1 MTKRKNGIDRDP
13 TAAGE
18 DPSPPQANSAA
29 RADTIRKACRQII
42 ELEEQRKEIGAAI
55 SNVKNT
61 LVKGDLGMK
70 LADFNIA
77 LRLYKL
83 EGDDRDELFDTLKET
98 FEALGVGEQLG
109 FLDALK
115 QQKDAEAAAGVGDA
129 Y

>member
-1 MTKRKNGIDRDP
+1 MARRKNGIDEQPETD
-13 TAAGE
+13 
-18 DPSPPQANSAA
+18 SNPPQANSAL
-29 RADTIRKACRQII
+29 RAETIRKACRQIT

-70 LADFNIA
+70 LADFNFA

-109 FLDALK
+109 FLDALR
-115 QQKDAEAAAGVGDA
+115 QQKAAEAEAGAGDV